1 MARVKL
7 LTLDEMQPEL
17 RQMFEKMQA
26 QGFELLNIY
35 RALAHSPEL
44 CQSFMRFANRV
55 LFKAK
60 LDKRLREVAILRV
73 AHLTR
78 ATYERVQHEY
88 IARGLGMTDT
98 LIAAVKRWK
107 TARLFSPAERTVL
120 QYTDELTLNIRAR
133 KATFQR
139 LEKFLSPQEI
149 VELTL
154 TIGTYNLVSRFLEAL
169 QVDLEDKR
177 LSKA

>member
-17 RQMFEKMQA
+17 RTMFEKMEA
-26 QGFELLNIY
+26 RGFELLNIY
-35 RALAHSPEL
+35 RVLAHSPEL
-44 CQSFMRFANRV
+44 CQSFMRFANRI

-60 LDKRLREVAILRV
+60 LDAKLREVAILRV

-78 ATYERVQHEY
+78 ASYERVQHED
-88 IARGLGMTDT
+88 IARRLGMPDKQ
-98 LIAAVKRWK
+98 IDGIKRWK
-107 TARLFSPAERTVL
+107 TTRHFSAPERAVL
-120 QYTDELTLNIRAR
+120 QYTDELTRSIRA
-133 KATFQR
+133 KTATFKR

-154 TIGTYNLVSRFLEAL
+154 TVGTYNLVSRFLEAL
-169 QVDLEDKR
+169 EVDLESKR
-177 LSKA
+177 LGKA